1 MTDATK
7 KLGDQGEALAKK
19 FFKKLG
25 YKILEQNFRTRLG
38 EIDLIARDKNTLVF
52 IEVKTRTSSAFGW
65 PEEAVTATKKRH
77 LATAVNI
84 YLQQKKLFDQPFRC
98 DILSIDF
105 SGGKN
110 PEIVHYKN
118 IIF

>member
-19 FFKKLG
+19 FFKRLG
-25 YKILEQNFRTRLG
+25 YKIIAQNFRTRLG
-38 EIDLIARDKNTLVF
+38 EIDLIASDKKCLVF
-52 IEVKTRTSSAFGW
+52 VEVKTRTSSAFGW
-65 PEEAVTATKKRH
+65 PEEAVTQTKKRH
-77 LATAVNI
+77 LATAANI
-84 YLQQKKLFDQPFRC
+84 YLQQNKIFDQPFRC

-105 SGGKN
+105 SSGPK

-118 IIF
+118 IEF